1 MATSETVG
9 FGGKEPPPPS
19 WDGTD
24 PAVQLLLYEKN
35 VKLWMYESELEMKKR
50 GVRLL
55 RNLTGVARSVAD
67 NLEFEEIAC
76 EKGVENLLSTLKAHF
91 APHLELSLPRA
102 FERAV
107 YGAPRGSK
115 ETIQEYLIRVE
126 RAFYLLIKEGLQ
138 LDETARG
145 YVAYR
150 QASLTEAQDLKFT
163 TWSKGQFDW
172 KTVVASLRRLDT
184 VIPVKSAGVFLQ
196 DVPEDDESAD
206 VTLTE
211 TFAQDSE
218 NLDDKEMYILVE
230 EGDLDK
236 IYEESEAQMAL
247 ATYQEVRKAI
257 TMQQKNRQYFGG
269 GKGRGPQGKSSGKL
283 AGKFAGRRKIHIEEL
298 KLRTK
303 CGRCGLI
310 GHWARECTNPP
321 DRVGLQRGSNST
333 SMASSKAG
341 SSSQSQQSWYVAMG
355 ESSGS
360 LQCVSSCFGF
370 SCRGMTRKEDLVS
383 SDSSFANDQEI
394 DVGHEVKLSSP
405 LEMTGERIGLSQCF
419 EPQDI
424 LSSGATFFIGLMTNP
439 AYAVVDTAA
448 QDGLIGHQAL
458 ERLKV
463 QLADLGLQVSWTGRK
478 AKAHGAGGAAKV
490 IGIVAI
496 PLCIGGN
503 TGILE
508 ATVVEGEVPL
518 LLPIRMLRQL
528 GAVIDLPALCI
539 HFSHFQ
545 RTLPLNVLPS
555 GHVAIEIVDFGE
567 KGFHLESCGEMP
579 YQESDFRNALGSISQ
594 SNEVMLSH
602 FQPSSSLAHG
612 VEYACCAAS
621 APSAAFSRAC
631 SGGRPWASTKFETSS
646 QALEANAGQS
656 HFSPASSWIGGI
668 GALMAASDQR
678 GDSFLHMVLGATRRA
693 HRTCR
698 EAATAQDQGGSG
710 EVCGRVRAQSREA
723 YEGLEPV
730 GGMGD
735 MHGLSLPLGT
745 PNVLKEAGK
754 EEEGGSEFS
763 REGEGCSERGGHNN
777 SSSAEEGMSG
787 ASQERGFT
795 GSSVVRAENL
805 DGSVDRGAAA
815 EGGSGSRD
823 DVSRTEKASSGD
835 GSTERGIGGQRHH
848 DVRVCMHGDGPG
860 VSRAQRIP
868 RCGDACI
875 RPSALG
881 RAEGNGAAGSP
892 AERDCEGK
900 QQFSLESGSQRRG
913 VGCSHA
919 PEVRQERVTENPCE
933 ECCHQQEQ
941 DPFQV
946 EETWVRLRQHGGV
959 AERLRAL
966 QNTGFFEA
974 KEVFVEFEDGMCSTS
989 IEELTEEDAECLVKI
1004 NMNNKLR
1011 FEDEL
1016 EEVEETALPKKV
1028 KTQLRA
1034 AEKSR
1039 QESLEEKSFQVDV
1052 SEVFSKPRLT
1062 AEAERQHLRA
1072 GGAYDILTGYDL
1084 RKKKDLQRMRKA
1096 LAAEEPELV
1105 ACSPPCGPF
1114 SPLQRLNFP
1123 KMSFAKVMS
1132 VVGEGLQ
1139 HVRTSAQV
1147 CRRQYEQGRLFLF
1160 EHPRPSKA
1168 WEEKEL
1174 EALKRLPGV
1183 HVCNF
1188 NMCRYGMRVHKELNK
1203 KATTMITNSPEI
1215 AAQLQLVCEGGHV
1228 HETLM
1233 GGRAAKAAEYPP
1245 ALCQAIICGL
1255 RKHLRRKS
1263 LQAKPSE
1270 EFISVLAAEGA
1281 EEEQESLGGA
1291 SEEDQDEEEEE
1302 VARVEEA
1309 SSRQVEVSVSAEDRV
1324 KIRKMHVNL
1333 GHPNK
1338 ASFLRFLRAG
1348 RVRQEILQWVAK
1360 EFTCGTCQSQAM
1372 PKAPRPAVVP
1382 RCYAPGV
1389 ALGLDVFYVPDERN
1403 HRTLPVLN
1411 LVDLGTNYQM
1421 VEVLDSKEPMHIWH
1435 TVWKTWA
1442 RTFGLP
1448 QFITVD
1454 EGREFRGGLAR
1465 ICADA
1470 GVIIFRAAARAPWQQ
1485 GKVERHGG
1493 LMKAMLEK
1501 GREELPPTSREE
1513 LVNLLHACEAAK
1525 NRYSNRSGFSP
1536 TQRQIGHWPRMP
1548 SSLLS
1553 DEALDPALQSQG
1565 QTDEFERMM
1574 EMRRV
1579 AQEAF
1584 MKLSSREAAAKAL
1597 KARPRVQQTYKA
1609 GDLVY
1614 VFRALRR
1621 QKALRHGAAAA
1632 QPRAQRAKWVGPGHV
1647 LATEGSVVWINM
1659 LGELW
1664 RAATEQVRHATS
1676 DERLGVEI
1684 ISEECEEMQ
1693 ERLKRSSHRAGYRDI
1708 TSEPWPEVAEAIEDQ
1723 ADEVQA
1729 EGEVRGRP
1737 RPRLEDGDSP
1747 EAEDGEGAEAQH
1759 RLNEEEA
1766 ASEGTAVPR
1775 QGSHQTVLEPEGE
1788 VPAASTPAVGGD
1800 IVAAPEF
1807 PSEMPVLTDEMARQ
1821 MVESEAAVRRL
1832 DGLPEESFD
1841 AIRDKVLPRWR
1852 RNLQQPYF
1860 CEFEVFFQGEEG
1872 SEEKEEE
1879 RPKKDYWVFDVHR
1892 EVVQRHHVAWRKQ
1905 LFNPAHASGCPVP
1918 LRALK
1923 KARRTKW
1930 MDSAGKPKQMDD
1942 EWSLFTEK
1950 EERIS
1955 WWRGITEFSVDAHF
1969 LADSTQKAA
1978 PKKKRGEGEVFP
1990 HEIPAEEWPEWKVQ
2004 DAEEFKKIVDSGA
2017 LRILSVE
2024 ESKQVWARLEAEGK
2038 TDRVIPSRMVRRYKP
2053 GEGPGAPRVKKSRFC
2068 IRGDKDPDILSLSR
2082 FAPTVTTSNLQV
2094 IFQVAANRRFR
2105 GLVGDLKSAF
2115 TQSRPLQR
2123 SGGPLYCRSFHGS
2136 MPGLQEGQLAEII
2149 LGCYGL
2155 VDAPL
2160 NWRLTLTD
2168 FIQAELGYKQSS
2180 LDPCTY
2186 LLFDKDGE
2194 DGEEEL
2200 QGVISVEVDD
2210 LLMFGGE
2217 KHEKKIQ
2224 QLQERF
2230 TFGKMREID
2239 AQGVDFNG
2247 RRLRKVG
2254 SDFLIDMQAFVEERL
2269 HMVELTPER
2278 KKQKKDE
2285 VTEAL
2290 GGYL

>member
-1 MATSETVG
+1 M
-9 FGGKEPPPPS
+9 
-19 WDGTD
+19 
-24 PAVQLLLYEKN
+24 
-35 VKLWMYESELEMKKR
+35 
-50 GVRLL
+50 
-55 RNLTGVARSVAD
+55 
-67 NLEFEEIAC
+67 
-76 EKGVENLLSTLKAHF
+76 
-91 APHLELSLPRA
+91 
-102 FERAV
+102 
-107 YGAPRGSK
+107 
-115 ETIQEYLIRVE
+115 
-126 RAFYLLIKEGLQ
+126 
-138 LDETARG
+138 
-145 YVAYR
+145 
-150 QASLTEAQDLKFT
+150 
-163 TWSKGQFDW
+163 
-172 KTVVASLRRLDT
+172 
-184 VIPVKSAGVFLQ
+184 
-196 DVPEDDESAD
+196 
-206 VTLTE
+206 
-211 TFAQDSE
+211 
-218 NLDDKEMYILVE
+218 
-230 EGDLDK
+230 
-236 IYEESEAQMAL
+236 
-247 ATYQEVRKAI
+247 
-257 TMQQKNRQYFGG
+257 
-269 GKGRGPQGKSSGKL
+269 
-283 AGKFAGRRKIHIEEL
+283 
-298 KLRTK
+298 
-303 CGRCGLI
+303 
-310 GHWARECTNPP
+310 
-321 DRVGLQRGSNST
+321 
-333 SMASSKAG
+333 
-341 SSSQSQQSWYVAMG
+341 
-355 ESSGS
+355 
-360 LQCVSSCFGF
+360 
-370 SCRGMTRKEDLVS
+370 
-383 SDSSFANDQEI
+383 
-394 DVGHEVKLSSP
+394 
-405 LEMTGERIGLSQCF
+405 
-419 EPQDI
+419 
-424 LSSGATFFIGLMTNP
+424 
-439 AYAVVDTAA
+439 
-448 QDGLIGHQAL
+448 
-458 ERLKV
+458 
-463 QLADLGLQVSWTGRK
+463 
-478 AKAHGAGGAAKV
+478 
-490 IGIVAI
+490 
-496 PLCIGGN
+496 
-503 TGILE
+503 
-508 ATVVEGEVPL
+508 
-518 LLPIRMLRQL
+518 
-528 GAVIDLPALCI
+528 
-539 HFSHFQ
+539 
-545 RTLPLNVLPS
+545 
-555 GHVAIEIVDFGE
+555 
-567 KGFHLESCGEMP
+567 
-579 YQESDFRNALGSISQ
+579 
-594 SNEVMLSH
+594 
-602 FQPSSSLAHG
+602 
-612 VEYACCAAS
+612 
-621 APSAAFSRAC
+621 
-631 SGGRPWASTKFETSS
+631 
-646 QALEANAGQS
+646 
-656 HFSPASSWIGGI
+656 
-668 GALMAASDQR
+668 
-678 GDSFLHMVLGATRRA
+678 
-693 HRTCR
+693 
-698 EAATAQDQGGSG
+698 
-710 EVCGRVRAQSREA
+710 
-723 YEGLEPV
+723 
-730 GGMGD
+730 
-735 MHGLSLPLGT
+735 
-745 PNVLKEAGK
+745 
-754 EEEGGSEFS
+754 
-763 REGEGCSERGGHNN
+763 
-777 SSSAEEGMSG
+777 
-787 ASQERGFT
+787 
-795 GSSVVRAENL
+795 
-805 DGSVDRGAAA
+805 
-815 EGGSGSRD
+815 
-823 DVSRTEKASSGD
+823 
-835 GSTERGIGGQRHH
+835 
-848 DVRVCMHGDGPG
+848 
-860 VSRAQRIP
+860 
-868 RCGDACI
+868 
-875 RPSALG
+875 
-881 RAEGNGAAGSP
+881 
-892 AERDCEGK
+892 
-900 QQFSLESGSQRRG
+900 
-913 VGCSHA
+913 
-919 PEVRQERVTENPCE
+919 
-933 ECCHQQEQ
+933 
-941 DPFQV
+941 
-946 EETWVRLRQHGGV
+946 
-959 AERLRAL
+959 
-966 QNTGFFEA
+966 
-974 KEVFVEFEDGMCSTS
+974 
-989 IEELTEEDAECLVKI
+989 
-1004 NMNNKLR
+1004 
-1011 FEDEL
+1011 
-1016 EEVEETALPKKV
+1016 
-1028 KTQLRA
+1028 
-1034 AEKSR
+1034 
-1039 QESLEEKSFQVDV
+1039 
-1052 SEVFSKPRLT
+1052 
-1062 AEAERQHLRA
+1062 
-1072 GGAYDILTGYDL
+1072 
-1084 RKKKDLQRMRKA
+1084 
-1096 LAAEEPELV
+1096 
-1105 ACSPPCGPF
+1105 
-1114 SPLQRLNFP
+1114 
-1123 KMSFAKVMS
+1123 
-1132 VVGEGLQ
+1132 
-1139 HVRTSAQV
+1139 
-1147 CRRQYEQGRLFLF
+1147 F

-1664 RAATEQVRHATS
+1664 RAAAEQVRHATS

-1879 RPKKDYWVFDVHR
+1879 RPKKDCWVFDVHR